1 MTIFHCAPPLTGSIQ
16 HGQWGQNGGK
26 DTEEEESEPL
36 WPDPHFPPHLEQE
49 EKLKDSSEG
58 WREESGVGDG
68 GLKEEGVEEA
78 IPHVNER
85 VLVHVGVPDPIW
97 SYSSCVVI
105 DRSVIVDDLILRHDL
120 WLWIRD

>member
-1 MTIFHCAPPLTGSIQ
+1 M
-16 HGQWGQNGGK
+16 
-26 DTEEEESEPL
+26 
-36 WPDPHFPPHLEQE
+36 
-49 EKLKDSSEG
+49 
-58 WREESGVGDG
+58 
-68 GLKEEGVEEA
+68 EEA